1 MTTTKNVTARSVD
14 KGSSTQVGK
23 HTSTFTDGNF
33 DQEVLKAETPV
44 LVDFWAAWCSP
55 CRVLGPTID
64 ELAEEYA
71 GKIKVGKLDADANKE
86 ISARYG
92 ISSVPA
98 VFLFVNGE
106 IQEKFVGLRNKRDY
120 QAVLDKLVV

>member
-1 MTTTKNVTARSVD
+1 MTITKNVAARSVN
-14 KGSSTQVGK
+14 KAGSTQAGQ

-64 ELAEEYA
+64 ELAVDYA
-71 GKIKVGKLDADANKE
+71 GKIKVGKVDADVNNE
-86 ISARYG
+86 IAVRYG
-92 ISSVPA
+92 ISSIPA
-98 VFLFVNGE
+98 VLLFVNGE
-106 IQEKFVGLRNKRDY
+106 IKEKFVGLRSKKDY
-120 QAVLDKLVV
+120 QAVLDQFVG